1 MRIDNFAGNG
11 LGDLPSIIYVFND
24 SDGSVKSAPLSNFK
38 TDATTSGRLLGNSL
52 SHSTS
57 QIKLQAK
64 RYRLTK
70 RSGCLNTSCFF
81 PNQYKRLPSESH
93 CSVSRPFVWAC
104 RDDANHREACRQ
116 HQTTIELGDDST
128 TATR

>member
-1 MRIDNFAGNG
+1 MNVDNFDGDG
-11 LGDLPSIIYVFND
+11 LGDQPSVIWFND
-24 SDGSVKSAPLSNFK
+24 SNWIVEPATLGNLK
-38 TDATTSGRLLGNSL
+38 TVVTAAERPLGNSL

-64 RYRLTK
+64 RYRLNK

-81 PNQYKRLPSESH
+81 PNQYKRLLSESY
-93 CSVSRPFVWAC
+93 CSVSRPFVRAC

-116 HQTTIELGDDST
+116 HQTTIEFGDDSP